1 MLPIIAC
8 GSSTNLYK
16 IRKFETMMG
25 PTTPPTTTDGPKT
38 ATLDSDVDIIDQIRA
53 SSNDNVELMG
63 IAPAEM
69 FLVEDGQETAEEQ
82 QQLEPAAADIQLD
95 GHSDWSDWSFTWR
108 VDGDALAQD
117 TIEPHDSTRDPC
129 SNDHPDFDQ
138 DTQPCTKSV
147 GYDTVFAGMF
157 VDDDDGD
164 EGKELNQATI
174 DIHSLEDEDM
184 FTGAPKSEGDRGEIP
199 LRPQFIICSTGQ
211 YQEAGKGK
219 AIQVPINF
227 SYDIN
232 VKPSSAEKFSSI
244 LPSFE
249 AQLSHGVASELD
261 LADCFSGKTSK
272 AVPLQMTRKG
282 PTLRRSLTLVKDSR
296 KLNPN
301 TLVGISAQPKDL
313 EEMIECSASDQVTPS
328 ICFPV
333 SGVMTAWIV
342 NGDERLLE
350 ESVVEKIHDA
360 VKISM
365 HSYSNEDIVSVN
377 YIGRR
382 DSSLPRTGNSVDT
395 SPRAEEDKSFLVK
408 NVPPAKHNGTTKK
421 TIGRAGY
428 TGIAAVIV
436 ALIVAIVGAAQ
447 FWRSRRA
454 RRRAR
459 LEIEQNF
466 DGSDS
471 RSSLDGDME
480 ENAVQASNIVAPGSC
495 SAGSSEHRRGDDSI
509 WSDSDSD
516 YSDRPLS
523 PDEGAFPATTSP
535 SPTKERQQYGDVHQ
549 LRRRIQ

>member
-1 MLPIIAC
+1 
-8 GSSTNLYK
+8 
-16 IRKFETMMG
+16 
-25 PTTPPTTTDGPKT
+25 
-38 ATLDSDVDIIDQIRA
+38 
-53 SSNDNVELMG
+53 
-63 IAPAEM
+63 
-69 FLVEDGQETAEEQ
+69 
-82 QQLEPAAADIQLD
+82 
-95 GHSDWSDWSFTWR
+95 
-108 VDGDALAQD
+108 
-117 TIEPHDSTRDPC
+117 
-129 SNDHPDFDQ
+129 
-138 DTQPCTKSV
+138 
-147 GYDTVFAGMF
+147 
-157 VDDDDGD
+157 
-164 EGKELNQATI
+164 
-174 DIHSLEDEDM
+174 
-184 FTGAPKSEGDRGEIP
+184 
-199 LRPQFIICSTGQ
+199 
-211 YQEAGKGK
+211 
-219 AIQVPINF
+219 
-227 SYDIN
+227 
-232 VKPSSAEKFSSI
+232 
-244 LPSFE
+244 
-249 AQLSHGVASELD
+249 
-261 LADCFSGKTSK
+261 
-272 AVPLQMTRKG
+272 
-282 PTLRRSLTLVKDSR
+282 
-296 KLNPN
+296 
-301 TLVGISAQPKDL
+301 
-313 EEMIECSASDQVTPS
+313 
-328 ICFPV
+328 
-333 SGVMTAWIV
+333 MTAWIV
-342 NGDERLLE
+342 KGDERLLE